1 MNICIIGL
9 GWLGVPL
16 AKNLQQ
22 EGHLVVGSTRTIAKQ
37 KVLQSKGIKTVIFDL
52 ERSENLPNELNSNID
67 LVIFTVPPI
76 RKDLQTYYGYKLSGV
91 AAQFSSN
98 TAFIFTSSTSVYS
111 KKTGRY
117 DETSTD
123 LNISSSIIQAETV
136 LTKLLDSRLT
146 IVRLGGLIGLSRHP
160 IKSLQGKQTI
170 KNPNGIINFVHLN
183 DVINAID
190 AIIKKDRFG
199 HIYNIVNPDH
209 PERKSYYKELVK
221 ANNLLPI
228 QFEKSG
234 EIIRREI
241 CASKICREL
250 SFRFTSSIRNFNS

>member
-9 GWLGVPL
+9 GWLGAPL
-16 AKNLQQ
+16 AKHLQQ

-37 KVLQSKGIKTVIFDL
+37 KVLQNEGIKTVLFDL
-52 ERSENLPNELNSNID
+52 ETSKNLPNELNSNID

-76 RKDLQTYYGYKLSGV
+76 RKYLQTYYGDKLNGI

-98 TAFIFTSSTSVYS
+98 TAFIFTSSISVYS

-123 LNISSSIIQAETV
+123 LNVSSTIIQAETA

-146 IVRLGGLIGLSRHP
+146 IVRLGGLIGLFRHP
-160 IKSLQGKQTI
+160 IKSLQGKQNI

-183 DVINAID
+183 DAISAFD

-199 HIYNIVNPDH
+199 HIYNVVNPDH
-209 PERKSYYKELVK
+209 PERESYYQELVK
-221 ANNLLPI
+221 ANDLLPI

-241 CASKICREL
+241 GASKICREL
-250 SFRFTSSIRNFNS
+250 SFKFTSSIRNFNS